1 MQSGAKRKIIMKNSK
16 LRPVQK
22 FQKAVICFFLIFIM
36 VSGGYAE
43 DGHVLTLE
51 ECVKTA
57 LANNPR
63 LQQAV
68 SGVDLKK
75 AGIGVS
81 RSDYLPQI
89 TTSGKYS
96 HDRSS
101 KLTLGASG
109 LGGAGI
115 ALAKKYNTL
124 SEESSLDQLIWDFG
138 KTLNA
143 IKLSQEDLTT
153 AQCAFLETQEDV
165 TLRAEK
171 GYFNALKA
179 QLLLYVAE
187 ENLRQLKVHLERTK
201 GFYEVGFKQGYDVT
215 KAELNLAYAAL
226 DLAAAKK
233 DYGLTISELNNIMGK
248 TDSSDYRVAGE
259 EDFNPVNVS
268 LGEAIKTALANRVE
282 MSSRRSEIRARQIEL
297 EIKKKSDWPTV
308 SAGAAHKVS
317 DTDVK
322 GAGNVRNWNAGAAIR
337 WPWFD
342 GLRTRSE
349 VKEAEARLTAAQSK
363 IQEETLNIILE
374 VREAVLNLGEAEER
388 INAAAVLRKET
399 LENLDVTNARYE
411 EGLGSIIEVTDAEV
425 SFISA
430 KRTYAAAVTDYLI
443 CLSNYKKSTGGISHF
458 KEQP

>member
-1 MQSGAKRKIIMKNSK
+1 MKNSK
-16 LRPVQK
+16 LRFLK
-22 FQKAVICFFLIFIM
+22 NFKAAVGNPIFPLIFFLLILIM
-36 VSGGYAE
+36 VSLGYAE
-43 DGHVLTLE
+43 ESPVLTLE

-75 AGIGVS
+75 AEVGIS
-81 RSDYLPQI
+81 RSNYLPQV

-101 KLTLGASG
+101 KLALGASES
-109 LGGAGI
+109 GGAGI
-115 ALAKKYNTL
+115 ALAKKYNTF
-124 SEESSLDQLIWDFG
+124 SEETSFDQLIWDFG

-143 IKLSQEDLTT
+143 IKLSREDITT

-179 QLLLYVAE
+179 QLLLDVAE
-187 ENLRQLKVHLERTK
+187 ENLRQSNVHLERTK

-226 DLAAAKK
+226 DLAGAKK
-233 DYGLTISELNNIMGK
+233 DYGLAISELNNIMGK
-248 TDSSDYRVAGE
+248 TDSANYRVVGE
-259 EDFNPVNVS
+259 EGFNPVDVS
-268 LGEAIKTALANRVE
+268 LEEAIKTALSNRVE

-297 EIKKKSDWPTV
+297 EIKKKGNWPTV
-308 SAGAAHKVS
+308 STGASHQVS

-322 GAGNVRNWNAGAAIR
+322 GAGNVRSWNAGAAIR

-349 VKEAEARLTAAQSK
+349 VEAAEANIRVAQSK

-374 VREAVLNLGEAEER
+374 VREAVLKLGEAREC

-399 LENLDVTNARYE
+399 LENLDLTNARYE
-411 EGLGSIIEVTDAEV
+411 EGLDPIIEVTDAEA

-430 KRTYAAAVTDYLI
+430 KRTYAAAVTEYLI
-443 CLSNYKKSTGGISHF
+443 CFSDYKKSIGCISHF
-458 KEQP
+458 KE